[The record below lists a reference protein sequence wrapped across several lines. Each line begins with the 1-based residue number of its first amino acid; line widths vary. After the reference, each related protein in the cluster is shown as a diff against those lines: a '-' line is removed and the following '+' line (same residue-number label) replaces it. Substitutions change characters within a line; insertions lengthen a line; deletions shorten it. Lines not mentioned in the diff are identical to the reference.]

1 MPKVILTKMFISF
14 LRKRLKPQLYESLV
28 LVVFVI
34 AIVATVEKSSVILK
48 LQIISLTKRSEK

>member
-1 MPKVILTKMFISF
+1 MFISF
-14 LRKRLKPQLYESLV
+14 LRKRVKPQLYESLV

-48 LQIISLTKRSEK
+48 LQIISITKRSEK